1 MEMYIL
7 TLTTVQSDMISIKY
21 QNIEKWQY
29 SEIFIWIRIHSLKTI
44 VERRLVLYFMLTSRF
59 ISQSGE
65 TTLRMLLIEVSNNWE
80 KLYLFD
86 FFFLK
91 WIHENT
97 EHCHNW

>member
-29 SEIFIWIRIHSLKTI
+29 SEIFIWIHIHSLKTI

-59 ISQSGE
+59 VSQSGE

-86 FFFLK
+86 FFLK